1 MLDESDL
8 ENEHASVFGDNLAFS
23 NTDSVFPLCVFQ
35 ALHSGMSV
43 DRIHQ
48 LTAIDKWF
56 LHKLHR
62 ITQLEQHLINYRR

>member
-1 MLDESDL
+1 MINVTLRLFHVSTL
-8 ENEHASVFGDNLAFS
+8 K
-23 NTDSVFPLCVFQ
+23 

-43 DRIHQ
+43 DQIHQ

-62 ITQLEQHLINYRR
+62 ITELEKDLAHYKR